1 MIAGKSFGGKEGRRI
16 EKKAPKQQQQQ
27 VDIGVAAR
35 CISHCA
41 RSSQTRDAVQ
51 KGAVVIMLK
60 SYLFILMDLRN
71 ADVHSFSK
79 ILMLAQHLF
88 TESMY

>member
-1 MIAGKSFGGKEGRRI
+1 MG
-16 EKKAPKQQQQQ
+16 KKAQKQQQQQQQQ

-51 KGAVVIMLK
+51 KGAVVIMLN
-60 SYLFILMDLRN
+60 SYLI
-71 ADVHSFSK
+71 
-79 ILMLAQHLF
+79 I
-88 TESMY
+88 